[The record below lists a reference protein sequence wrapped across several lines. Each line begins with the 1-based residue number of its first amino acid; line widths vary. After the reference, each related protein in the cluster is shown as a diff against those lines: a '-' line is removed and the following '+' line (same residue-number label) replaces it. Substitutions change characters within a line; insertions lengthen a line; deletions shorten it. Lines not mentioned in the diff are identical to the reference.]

1 MRRSLWQF
9 IIVLVG
15 ASACFGVLLT
25 ALPTTSQDDATSQL
39 LTLLNAERQALGV
52 PPLTANRALIAA
64 AQRHSQ
70 DMAANNFLEHVGS
83 DGSQFWQRVSDA
95 GYNMT
100 AGAENVLSR
109 SDTDISSAYNQWRE
123 SPGHFTNMVNP
134 VYQEVGVAFAQSTT
148 GTVYFTMVLAAR
160 ADFVAPTST
169 PASTNTFPPTSTP
182 FPPTATPLAPTL
194 LPTSTIPPTVVVTPV
209 SADSYGSLNLLDL
222 AGLVVRGFL
231 VQLLETL
238 DAPQVAVLPSPTPA
252 PTTTP
257 TLTPFPTITPVLA
270 TPTPMQS
277 FEVRLIYDYTS
288 FTLLNASGRPLY
300 LNGFTFEGINNTLPI
315 ERWQNDFLSASL
327 EAFPSGGCLQTWDF
341 NTPDIVSPPSDC
353 RTRHSWIGIL
363 AEQVFWREG
372 DIFTVYQ
379 DGEAVTVCT
388 IRLGECGFNLA
399 DRLPA
404 FTQVTSPSV
413 PAATQSG
420 MIVPTAAAT
429 SVADIQLLYSPQAF
443 TLLNTSGGNVNLA
456 GLSFASS
463 SGSLVISTWE
473 TDFLS
478 RPLSDFPPADCLQ
491 AFPISE
497 QDYPPKPAQCDTR
510 HSWIVVNAAG
520 GFWLNTDAFTVNWN
534 GTPLAT
540 CPISAGVCNVDLP

>member
-1 MRRSLWQF
+1 MRRTFWRG
-9 IIVLVG
+9 IIALVS
-15 ASACFGVLLT
+15 ASVCLGIVLT
-25 ALPTTSQDDATSQL
+25 ALTTTSQGDVTTQL
-39 LTLLNAERQALGV
+39 LNLLNAERQALGI
-52 PPLTANRALIAA
+52 PPLTANAALIAA

-109 SDTDISSAYNQWRE
+109 SDADIASAYNQWRE

-134 VYQEVGVAFAQSTT
+134 VYQEIGVAFAQSTT

-160 ADFVAPTST
+160 ADFVTSTTTPAPTN
-169 PASTNTFPPTSTP
+169 TNPPTSTP
-182 FPPTATPLAPTL
+182 LPPTVTSPAPTL
-194 LPTSTIPPTVVVTPV
+194 LPTNTIPPTVAVTPA
-209 SADSYGSLNLLDL
+209 STTSTSGLKLLDL
-222 AGLVVRGFL
+222 TGLVVRSFL
-231 VQLLETL
+231 VQLLQTL
-238 DAPQVAVLPSPTPA
+238 DTPQVAVLPSPTPA

-270 TPTPMQS
+270 TPTPIPS

-288 FTLLNASGRPLY
+288 FTLLNASGRTLY
-300 LNGFTFEGINNTLPI
+300 LNGLTFEGMTSTLSI
-315 ERWQNDFLSASL
+315 ERWQNDFLSAPL
-327 EAFPSGGCLQTWDF
+327 EAFPAGGCLQTWDF
-341 NTPDIVSPPSDC
+341 DTVEILSPPPDC
-353 RTRHSWIGIL
+353 RTRHSWIGIP

-388 IRLGECGFNLA
+388 IRLGECGFNLS

-404 FTQVTSPSV
+404 FTQATPPSV
-413 PAATQSG
+413 PAATQSA
-420 MIVPTAAAT
+420 MIVPTAVPTGAAD
-429 SVADIQLLYSPQAF
+429 VQLLYSPQAF
-443 TLLNTSGGNVNLA
+443 TLLNTSDGNLNLA

-463 SGSLVISTWE
+463 SGSLVISAWE

-478 RPLSDFPPADCLQ
+478 RPLADFPPADCLQ

-510 HSWIVVNAAG
+510 HSWIVVNATG
-520 GFWLNTDAFTVNWN
+520 GFWLNTESFTVNWN
-534 GTPLAT
+534 GTALTT
-540 CPISAGVCNVDLP
+540 CSISAGVCNLDLP